1 MMIMVDDDGRG
12 WCSFTIRRRR
22 QHRTTSNFM
31 HHTHHHIQFSHNS
44 RSNGPTSPQQ
54 NQNIEKIQMLP
65 RLQRSQ
71 SMLLGQPDSKVLARL
86 FNPALLRGKK
96 LFRVVCLAQPLTFF
110 GANCCRKLSIA
121 ACLRFGCSAVIA
133 HFLRISATTLQYFCN
148 NTSVFLQHFP
158 STLIKKTLRYWRGAP
173 TDLRD

>member
-1 MMIMVDDDGRG
+1 M
-12 WCSFTIRRRR
+12 
-22 QHRTTSNFM
+22 
-31 HHTHHHIQFSHNS
+31 HTHHHLQFSHIS

-86 FNPALLRGKK
+86 FGPALLRGKK
-96 LFRVVCLAQPLTFF
+96 LFRGVCLAQPLTFF

-148 NTSVFLQHFP
+148 NTSVFLQQHFITFAT
-158 STLIKKTLRYWRGAP
+158 SFLHFRNKFHLH
-173 TDLRD
+173 